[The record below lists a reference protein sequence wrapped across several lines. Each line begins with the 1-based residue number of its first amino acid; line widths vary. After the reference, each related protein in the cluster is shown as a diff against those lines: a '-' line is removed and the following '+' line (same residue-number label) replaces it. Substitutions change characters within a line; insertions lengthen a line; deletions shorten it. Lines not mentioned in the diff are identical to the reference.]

1 MSLQTADP
9 THDKGEPLEIR
20 TDPAWGT
27 IEGGLESGREPSHA
41 ELLSMVRQ
49 AADLGRLPPLS
60 IRRLIAKRIEEFEL
74 GGLLEHSA
82 R

>member
-9 THDKGEPLEIR
+9 THSNGEQLDVR
-20 TDPAWGT
+20 TDPAWDR
-27 IEGGLESGREPSHA
+27 IEIGREPSHA

-49 AADLGRLPPLS
+49 AADLGQLPPLS
-60 IRRLIAKRIEEFEL
+60 IRRLIAKRIEELEL
-74 GGLLEHSA
+74 GSLLEHSA